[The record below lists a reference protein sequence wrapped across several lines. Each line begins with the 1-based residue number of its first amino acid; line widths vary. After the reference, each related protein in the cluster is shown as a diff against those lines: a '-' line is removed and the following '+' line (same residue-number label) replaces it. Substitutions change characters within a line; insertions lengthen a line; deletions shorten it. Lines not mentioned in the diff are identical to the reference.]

1 MFQFLYR
8 TLVVLSIV
16 YNVGRHIRLTSAHR
30 RDILCLSE
38 IKRKKLSMAIYA
50 LTRKSVSQSVRF
62 VNFWLWILKHRYI
75 ELDIMVSLVTRKS
88 VKYYSA
94 DVFC

>member
-50 LTRKSVSQSVRF
+50 LTRKSVSQSLRF
-62 VNFWLWILKHRYI
+62 VNFCLWILKHRY
-75 ELDIMVSLVTRKS
+75 
-88 VKYYSA
+88 
-94 DVFC
+94 

>member
-1 MFQFLYR
+1 
-8 TLVVLSIV
+8 
-16 YNVGRHIRLTSAHR
+16 
-30 RDILCLSE
+30 
-38 IKRKKLSMAIYA
+38 MAIYA

-62 VNFWLWILKHRYI
+62 VNFWLLILKHRYI